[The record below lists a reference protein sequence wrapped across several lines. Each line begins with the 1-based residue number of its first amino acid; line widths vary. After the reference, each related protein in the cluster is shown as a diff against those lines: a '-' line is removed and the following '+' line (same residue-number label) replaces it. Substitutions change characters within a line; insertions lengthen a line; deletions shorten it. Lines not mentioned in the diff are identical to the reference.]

1 MKAVK
6 YLFAL
11 WAGLLV
17 YVVLAVFFGPGGIF
31 AHRQLEAEKHRL
43 ELNVDYL
50 IRINRNLENTVH
62 SLYDRNAL
70 SLYSRE
76 QGYALPHE
84 RFIRIVG
91 LGYNNRVDITTG
103 DVLHAAEP
111 QYTDGEI
118 LRIIA
123 FCTGITIMLCMF
135 LFDFL
140 KQRLRED

>member
-1 MKAVK
+1 MRIVK

-17 YVVLAVFFGPGGIF
+17 YVVLAIIFGPGGLF
-31 AHRQLEAEKHRL
+31 AYRQLNAEKIRL
-43 ELNVDYL
+43 DANVENL
-50 IRINRNLENTVH
+50 KMINRDLEISLH
-62 SLYDRNAL
+62 SLYDRDAL
-70 SLYSRE
+70 SLYARE

-91 LGYNNRVDITTG
+91 LGLNNRAGVSAG
-103 DVLHAAEP
+103 EVLRAVPP

-123 FCTGITIMLCMF
+123 FCVGITILLCVA

-140 KQRLRED
+140 KTLRE

>member
-17 YVVLAVFFGPGGIF
+17 YVVLAVLFGPGGLF
-31 AHRQLEAEKHRL
+31 AYRQLDTEKNRL
-43 ELNVDYL
+43 EANVEKL
-50 IRINRNLENTVH
+50 VMINRDLEITLH
-62 SLYDRNAL
+62 SLYDRDIL

-91 LGYNNRVDITTG
+91 LGLNNRVSVSAGEI
-103 DVLHAAEP
+103 LHAAPP
-111 QYTDGEI
+111 QYTDGQI

-123 FCTGITIMLCMF
+123 FCTGITILLCMA

-140 KQRLRED
+140 KKLRE